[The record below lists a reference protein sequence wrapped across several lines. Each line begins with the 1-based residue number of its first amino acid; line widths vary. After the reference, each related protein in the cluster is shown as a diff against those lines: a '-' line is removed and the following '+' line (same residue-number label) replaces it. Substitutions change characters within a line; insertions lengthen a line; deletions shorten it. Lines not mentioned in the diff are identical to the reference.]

1 MFCYRTLAEVGTQP
15 QNANPLIYLQM
26 YLGYVPLLSKGDFSL
41 YYGGVEIIPLLS
53 DKSGSLVTPVFM
65 GSSLV
70 FQLSFL
76 IFKRIRLSKLKPKT
90 TNSETYFSVVY
101 STLLTGF
108 RNTFTIIAIVIF
120 TASGLAFT
128 VVHYQRIEARR
139 SEKLGAKTQEDIEKI
154 PFSVYLITAVFFCLN
169 IAQFLRND
177 ALRMFARKKIQE
189 FFQVDFRKYKHK
201 PRKSNRV
208 FPTIVDVDTPT
219 QDPCEEV
226 ATNPEKFRDHKPE
239 TSIEVE
245 IDTRKNTAIARK
257 KESSTQMKIVELPE
271 VDI

>member
-1 MFCYRTLAEVGTQP
+1 
-15 QNANPLIYLQM
+15 M
-26 YLGYVPLLSKGDFSL
+26 YLEFVPFLSKGDFAL

-76 IFKRIRLSKLKPKT
+76 FFKRIRLSKLKPKT
-90 TNSETYFSVVY
+90 TNVETYFSVVY

-108 RNTFTIIAIVIF
+108 RNTFTIIAIIIF

-139 SEKLGAKTQEDIEKI
+139 NEKLGTNKQEDIEKI
-154 PFSVYLITAVFFCLN
+154 PFSIYLIAAVFFCLN

-189 FFQVDFRKYKHK
+189 FFQVELRKYKHK

-208 FPTIVDVDTPT
+208 FPLIVDVETPT
-219 QDPCEEV
+219 QDPSEQV
-226 ATNPEKFRDHKPE
+226 ATNPENARDPKPE
-239 TSIEVE
+239 ASIEVE
-245 IDTRKNTAIARK
+245 INTRKNTAIARN
-257 KESSTQMKIVELPE
+257 KESSTLMKIVELTE